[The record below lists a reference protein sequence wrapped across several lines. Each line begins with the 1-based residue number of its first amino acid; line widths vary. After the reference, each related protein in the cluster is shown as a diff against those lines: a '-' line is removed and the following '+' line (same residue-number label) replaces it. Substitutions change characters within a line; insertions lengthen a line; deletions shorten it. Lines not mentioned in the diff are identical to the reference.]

1 MILYGAGIVL
11 IGTFAWAAL
20 AAADPAHIAAADLVA
35 AVAPSGVID
44 NSAFVPGPRA
54 QTAHEP
60 FSGRLRLAEAA
71 MLTSPADLHAHDVLG
86 KDAQYFPAV
95 DLAFVTVGG
104 DLVPVTQEVIRSG
117 STGRGRSYWDVLVQA
132 GQVWSETG
140 DGGWSRAA
148 FPFALVHSLE
158 GETHNGL
165 ATFLYR
171 NGKVSAVHFQVVQQ
185 TTPGHI
191 ETYFTAVGVT
201 AASYAPGGRTDRA
214 SVARRYLASLRDA
227 VPVHDWAELERQVGA
242 ARLTAFADG
251 LDPGE
256 IVLTGLD
263 YHGVFYTPGCTSAGG
278 PLPWCERTRFG
289 IWSVTKAFAN
299 ELALLR
305 LAQKYGPAV
314 FDLKIRD
321 YVPEAA
327 TYASWTNVRFDDCIN
342 MTTGLGNGSTR
353 RDPNDFGDG
362 YLDPTYNE
370 WADAPSRAD
379 KVSALLR
386 IAGVYPW
393 GPSQVVR
400 YRDQDMY
407 VLGVAM
413 DNFLK
418 SKEGPGASLWSMLE
432 REVYQPIG
440 IHYAPINRT
449 LESDGSP
456 GHPLMAYGYYAT
468 VGDLVKV
475 ARLYH
480 DRGRHAG
487 TQILYAPRIEQL
499 LYGTAPRGLPTGEKT
514 GAGETQY
521 FNAFWQ
527 MRYDA
532 IEGCK
537 LYLPQM
543 LGWGGNIVALYPGGL
558 TGIRIAR
565 SPPDKSAQQGDT
577 TAMAAVANRL
587 ARFCD

>member
-263 YHGVFYTPGCTSAGG
+263 
-278 PLPWCERTRFG
+278 
-289 IWSVTKAFAN
+289 
-299 ELALLR
+299 
-305 LAQKYGPAV
+305 
-314 FDLKIRD
+314 
-321 YVPEAA
+321 
-327 TYASWTNVRFDDCIN
+327 
-342 MTTGLGNGSTR
+342 
-353 RDPNDFGDG
+353 
-362 YLDPTYNE
+362 
-370 WADAPSRAD
+370 
-379 KVSALLR
+379 
-386 IAGVYPW
+386 
-393 GPSQVVR
+393 
-400 YRDQDMY
+400 
-407 VLGVAM
+407 
-413 DNFLK
+413 
-418 SKEGPGASLWSMLE
+418 
-432 REVYQPIG
+432 
-440 IHYAPINRT
+440 
-449 LESDGSP
+449 
-456 GHPLMAYGYYAT
+456 
-468 VGDLVKV
+468 
-475 ARLYH
+475 
-480 DRGRHAG
+480 
-487 TQILYAPRIEQL
+487 
-499 LYGTAPRGLPTGEKT
+499 
-514 GAGETQY
+514 
-521 FNAFWQ
+521 
-527 MRYDA
+527 
-532 IEGCK
+532 
-537 LYLPQM
+537 
-543 LGWGGNIVALYPGGL
+543 
-558 TGIRIAR
+558 
-565 SPPDKSAQQGDT
+565 
-577 TAMAAVANRL
+577 
-587 ARFCD
+587 